1 MKKRLL
7 SRAILLFFLVSV
19 IVFFVTVVIINHN
32 NETAAER
39 EVINYTHILKRQYAS
54 GEHDKLIT
62 EVKKVDPDIR
72 VTVIDSDGVVLGD
85 SFSDEITENH
95 LDRPE
100 IRNLGKTYIRY
111 SNTYKKTYLYYA
123 TLLDDGNYLRIALSF
138 KYYQMNLYLF
148 LTLLALFIAS
158 GVILYFMLDKQLGTT
173 IAPLNEQIEE
183 LSSIAGYKGGE
194 FEEDEIIKLTNQVAY
209 IHQILKSNLEAIK
222 TEAEKVNYIVDALPL
237 GVIVLNNKGEIKQIN
252 EYGKKLF
259 NYSANIT
266 EYLYLSR
273 VEEFNNLIKE
283 SLEKK
288 TSMQAD
294 CMLDNKIYNVSTK
307 VITNEWL
314 NEGLVVIVSDIDLV
328 KRLEKAKRDFFA
340 NASHELK
347 SPLTSII
354 GLQEMIENKF
364 VSSKDEL
371 EDINKR
377 TISEARRSMKLI
389 NDMLS
394 LAELESLKAKPMDQ
408 EVDLKVLVLDVLKS
422 LDVKIKA
429 KGLKVE
435 VDLEDAIL
443 KGSLEDF
450 RKLVENL
457 IDNAIKYNKEQG
469 LIKVA
474 IKEGKD
480 EIALSVEDTGIGIK
494 QKEQKKIYER
504 FYRVDKGRSQEVE
517 GTGLGLAIVKY
528 VVLAYDAR
536 IELDSTLG
544 LGSKFTVY
552 FKKA

>member
-39 EVINYTHILKRQYAS
+39 EVINYTHILKRQYEA

-158 GVILYFMLDKQLGTT
+158 GVILYFMLDKQIGTT

-288 TSMQAD
+288 ASMQAD
-294 CMLDNKIYNVSTK
+294 CLLDNKIYNVSTK

>member
-158 GVILYFMLDKQLGTT
+158 GVILYFMLDKQIGTT

-273 VEEFNNLIKE
+273 VEEFNSLIKE

>member
-1 MKKRLL
+1 
-7 SRAILLFFLVSV
+7 
-19 IVFFVTVVIINHN
+19 
-32 NETAAER
+32 
-39 EVINYTHILKRQYAS
+39 
-54 GEHDKLIT
+54 
-62 EVKKVDPDIR
+62 
-72 VTVIDSDGVVLGD
+72 
-85 SFSDEITENH
+85 
-95 LDRPE
+95 
-100 IRNLGKTYIRY
+100 
-111 SNTYKKTYLYYA
+111 
-123 TLLDDGNYLRIALSF
+123 
-138 KYYQMNLYLF
+138 MNLYLF

-158 GVILYFMLDKQLGTT
+158 GVILYFMLDKQIGTT

-294 CMLDNKIYNVSTK
+294 CLLDNKIYNVSTK

-354 GLQEMIENKF
+354 GLQEMIENNF

>member
-158 GVILYFMLDKQLGTT
+158 GIILYFTLDKQIGTT

>member
-54 GEHDKLIT
+54 REHDKLIT
-62 EVKKVDPDIR
+62 EVRKVDPDIR

-123 TLLDDGNYLRIALSF
+123 TLLDYGNYLRIALSF

-158 GVILYFMLDKQLGTT
+158 GVILYFMLDKQIGTT

-288 TSMQAD
+288 ASMQAD

-354 GLQEMIENKF
+354 GLQEMIENNF
-364 VSSKDEL
+364 VSSKEEF

-429 KGLKVE
+429 NGLKVV

>member
-95 LDRPE
+95 LNRPE

-158 GVILYFMLDKQLGTT
+158 GVILYFMLDKQIGTT

-288 TSMQAD
+288 ASMQAD
-294 CMLDNKIYNVSTK
+294 CLLDNKIYNVSTK

-469 LIKVA
+469 LIKIA
-474 IKEGKD
+474 IKEEKD

>member
-95 LDRPE
+95 LNRPE

-158 GVILYFMLDKQLGTT
+158 GVILYFMLDKQIGTT

-288 TSMQAD
+288 ASMQAD
-294 CMLDNKIYNVSTK
+294 CLLDNKIYNVSTK

>member
-95 LDRPE
+95 LNRPE

-158 GVILYFMLDKQLGTT
+158 GVILYFMLDKQIGTT

-288 TSMQAD
+288 ASMQSD

-340 NASHELK
+340 NTSHELK

-469 LIKVA
+469 LIKIA
-474 IKEGKD
+474 IKEEKD

>member
-7 SRAILLFFLVSV
+7 SRSILLFFLVSV
-19 IVFFVTVVIINHN
+19 IIFFVTVVIINHN

-39 EVINYTHILKRQYAS
+39 EVINYTHILKRQYEI
-54 GEHDKLIT
+54 GEYDKLIT
-62 EVKKVDPDIR
+62 EVRKVDPDIR

-100 IRNLGKTYIRY
+100 IRNIGKTYIRY

-158 GVILYFMLDKQLGTT
+158 GIILYFTLDKQIGTT
-173 IAPLNEQIEE
+173 VAPLNEQIDE
-183 LSSIAGYKGGE
+183 LSSIAGYTGGE
-194 FEEDEIIKLTNQVAY
+194 FEEDEIIKLTNQVAF
-209 IHQILKSNLEAIK
+209 INQILRSNLEAIK
-222 TEAEKVNYIVDALPL
+222 TEAEKVNYIVDSLPL

-259 NYSANIT
+259 NYSDNIT
-266 EYLYLSR
+266 NYLYLSR
-273 VEEFNNLIKE
+273 VDEFNSLINE
-283 SLEKK
+283 SLEKQE
-288 TSMQAD
+288 SRQID
-294 CMLDNKIYNVSTK
+294 CTIGNKIYNIETK

-314 NEGLVVIVSDIDLV
+314 NGGLFVIVNDIDLI

-354 GLQEMIENKF
+354 GLQEMIENKI
-364 VSSKDEL
+364 VSSKAEL
-371 EDINKR
+371 EEINKR
-377 TISEARRSMKLI
+377 TISEAHRSMKLI

-394 LAELESLKAKPMDQ
+394 LAELESLKAKPVDQ
-408 EVDLKVLVLDVLKS
+408 EVDLKALVLDVLKS

-429 KGLKVE
+429 KELKVKL
-435 VDLEDAIL
+435 DLKDAIL

-474 IKEGKD
+474 IKEEKE

-504 FYRVDKGRSQEVE
+504 FYRVDKGRSQEIE

>member
-158 GVILYFMLDKQLGTT
+158 GVILYFMLDKQIGTT

-259 NYSANIT
+259 NYSDNIT
-266 EYLYLSR
+266 NYLYLSR
-273 VEEFNNLIKE
+273 VDEFNSLINE
-283 SLEKK
+283 SLEKQE
-288 TSMQAD
+288 SRQID
-294 CMLDNKIYNVSTK
+294 CTIGNKIYNIETK

-314 NEGLVVIVSDIDLV
+314 NGGLFVIVNDIDLI

-354 GLQEMIENKF
+354 GLQEMIENKI

-371 EDINKR
+371 EEINKR